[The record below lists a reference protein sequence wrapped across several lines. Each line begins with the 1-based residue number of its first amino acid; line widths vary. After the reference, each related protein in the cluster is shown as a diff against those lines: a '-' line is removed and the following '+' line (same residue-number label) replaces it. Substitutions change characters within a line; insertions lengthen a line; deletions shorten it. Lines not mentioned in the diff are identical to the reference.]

1 MTMNKKDLLL
11 EIGLEEVPARFLLDA
26 SQQLADQIEQLFKE
40 QNIGYGQVHVYS
52 TPRRLAVYIEDVNEK
67 QEDINEEVKGP
78 AKKIAIDEAG
88 NWTKAAQGF
97 TRGQGKTVDDIY
109 FKEVSGVEYVYVNKH
124 IQGKNTVE
132 ILETLQDVITSL
144 TFSKNM
150 RWANFD
156 LRYIRPIRWIIAL
169 YGKQVL
175 NVQITNVKASNKSY
189 GHRFLGD
196 TVSIEEPKEY
206 KSLLQSQ
213 YVLVDYEERKTSI
226 LNQIHQL
233 EKEQNWVVPVD
244 EKLLEEVTNLVEY
257 PTVLFGTFEEE
268 YLKLPK
274 EVLITTMKEHQ
285 RYFPVQDQSGNLLNY
300 FITVRNG
307 DSQHIENVRKGN
319 EKVIRA
325 RLQDAVFFYEEDQ
338 KLSIQDGLSKLERV
352 IYHDEIGTY
361 KEKVGRVKE
370 LSYYMLQ
377 QLHLSKEVEANTLRA
392 AEICKFDLVTQM
404 VDEFPELQGYI
415 GENYALIHGENTHVA
430 KAIYE
435 HYLPKS
441 ADGIIPKTD
450 PGAIVSIADKLDTI
464 CSFFAIGV
472 IPSGSQDPYSLRRQA
487 TGVVQILINKG
498 WNINFTLLLK
508 ESIERTKTFS
518 KRNEEEVIQDVLDFF
533 KLRFK
538 HLLTEKG
545 IHFDIIDAVLEAP
558 IADIKSLVTKAEI
571 LEDRK
576 GSTTFKEEVEALS
589 RVINIAKKATTISE
603 VNPALFENESENA
616 LFEKYK
622 EVSNKL
628 RTVNDMEEYYRLL
641 IGLKE
646 SINGYFDKT
655 MVMTDQEEVRQNRLS
670 LMKLI
675 SSTIETFAHFSL
687 LIVK

>member
-1 MTMNKKDLLL
+1 MKMNKKDLLL

-26 SQQLADQIEQLFKE
+26 SQQLADRIQSLFKE

-52 TPRRLAVYIEDVNEK
+52 TPRRLAVHIEGVNEK

-78 AKKIAIDEAG
+78 AKKIAMDEAG

-97 TRGQGKTVDDIY
+97 TRGQGKTVEDIY
-109 FKEVSGVEYVYVNKH
+109 FKEVGGVEYVYVNKH

-132 ILETLQDVITSL
+132 ILEKIQDVITSL
-144 TFSKNM
+144 TFPKNM

-156 LRYIRPIRWIIAL
+156 LRYIRPIRWIVAL
-169 YGKQVL
+169 YGKQLL
-175 NVQITNVKASNKSY
+175 NIQITNVKASNKSY

-196 TVSIEEPKEY
+196 TITIENPKEY
-206 KSLLQSQ
+206 KSLLQAEC
-213 YVLVDYEERKTSI
+213 VLVDYVERKTSI
-226 LNQIHQL
+226 LKQIHQL
-233 EKEQNWVVPVD
+233 EKEKNWVVPVD
-244 EKLLEEVTNLVEY
+244 EDLLEEVTNLVEY
-257 PTVLFGTFEEE
+257 PTILFGSFEEE
-268 YLKLPK
+268 YLKLPN

-285 RYFPVQDQSGNLLNY
+285 RYFPVQDQSGKLLNY

-307 DSQHIENVRKGN
+307 DIQYIENVRKGN

-352 IYHDEIGTY
+352 VYHDEIGTY
-361 KEKVGRVKE
+361 KEKLGRVKE

-377 QLHLSKEVEANTLRA
+377 QLHFSKEVETDTLRA

-404 VDEFPELQGYI
+404 VDEFPELQGYM
-415 GENYALIHGENTHVA
+415 GEDYALFHGENSNVA
-430 KAIYE
+430 KAIFE
-435 HYLPKS
+435 HYLPNS
-441 ADGIIPKTD
+441 ADGCLPETN

-464 CSFFAIGV
+464 SSFFAIGL

-487 TGVVQILINKG
+487 TGVVQILLNKG
-498 WNINFTLLLK
+498 WHINFTSLLK
-508 ESIERTKTFS
+508 ESIKSTKPFS
-518 KRNEEEVIQDVLDFF
+518 KRNEEDIFQDVLDFF

-571 LEDRK
+571 LEDKK
-576 GSTTFKEEVEALS
+576 GSTTFKEEVESLS
-589 RVINIAKKATTISE
+589 RVINIAKKATDISE
-603 VNPALFENESENA
+603 VNPKLFENESENE

-622 EVSNKL
+622 EISREL
-628 RTVNDMEEYYRLL
+628 LTVTDMEEYYQLL
-641 IGLKE
+641 VGLKK

-655 MVMTDQEEVRQNRLS
+655 MVMSDQEDVRQNRLS

-675 SSTIETFAHFSL
+675 SNTIETFAHFSL